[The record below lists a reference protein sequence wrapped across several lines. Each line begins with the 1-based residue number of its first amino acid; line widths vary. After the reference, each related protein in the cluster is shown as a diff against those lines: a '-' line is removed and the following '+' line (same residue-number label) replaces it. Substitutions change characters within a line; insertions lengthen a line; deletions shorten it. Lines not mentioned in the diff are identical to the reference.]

1 MRTLIA
7 LTALVLGTLAGC
19 GAREHISPN
28 HGDKYHQAFQ
38 KQRVHQEPA
47 KGAPS
52 GLEAEEA
59 SAINRTY
66 RKSMG
71 APDEK
76 QSEATQVLMLQPPKA
91 EGQR

>member
-19 GAREHISPN
+19 GAREHMGPN
-28 HGDKYHQAFQ
+28 YGDKYHQAFQ
-38 KQRVHQEPA
+38 RQRVFQDPA

-71 APDEK
+71 AEERK
-76 QSEATQVLMLQPPKA
+76 NEATQVLMVQPPKA